1 MGRSKLASRPATED
15 ANPGKAKRKKLSSG
29 TENAPGPSIS
39 IGGEAGNE
47 RKPGLY
53 CCNYCDKDLSGLV
66 RLKCAVC
73 ADFDLCVECFY
84 VGVELNRH
92 KSSHPYRVMDNLSFP
107 LVSSD
112 WNADEEIL
120 LLEAIATYGFGNW
133 KEVANYVGSKT
144 QTECVDH
151 FNSAYMQSP
160 CFPLPDLSHT
170 NGKSKDELLAMSK
183 EHAVKKGLLDE
194 SPALVNLSP
203 KEELPMSV
211 EIKEEASGKEDSV
224 DQPLP
229 ILAGVKKKANAPP
242 QTQDT
247 IKLEAAKQLSERS
260 VGEKKPRLPGEKVPF
275 VTELYGYNLKRQEFE
290 IEHDNDAEQLLSDM
304 EFKDCDT
311 DAEREQKLQ
320 VLHIYSK
327 RLDERKRRKE
337 FVLERNLLYPDQF
350 ELSLSAE
357 EKQIYNKCKV
367 FARFHSKE
375 EHKELIQ
382 KVIEEHRI
390 LKRIQDLQ
398 EARAAGCTTTT
409 EANRFIEEKRKKEAE
424 ENLVRLNHG
433 VPGSVAGK
441 ALKSPRGLQR
451 NLQPF
456 GSESLS
462 KATLPIICS
471 SLDNWDVSGLLGAD
485 LLSETEKEMCN
496 EMRILPAQYFKMLE
510 TLTSEIKKGTVKKK
524 SDAYSFFRVEPSKI
538 DRVYDL
544 LIQKGI
550 GESS

>member
-1 MGRSKLASRPATED
+1 SLQSAPGRSATLILD
-15 ANPGKAKRKKLSSG
+15 GSKSKRKKLSSG
-29 TENAPGPSIS
+29 TENAGASIT

-47 RKPGLY
+47 KKAGLY

-66 RLKCAVC
+66 RFKCAVC
-73 ADFDLCVECFY
+73 VDFDLCVECFS
-84 VGVELNRH
+84 VGAELSRH

-107 LVSSD
+107 LVTSD

-144 QTECVDH
+144 KTECIDH
-151 FNSAYMQSP
+151 FNAAYMQSP

-170 NGKSKDELLAMSK
+170 NGKSKEELLAMSK
-183 EHAVKKGLLDE
+183 EHEVKKE
-194 SPALVNLSP
+194 IPALEKLSP

-211 EIKEEASGKEDSV
+211 EIKHEASGKDDPM

-229 ILAGVKKKANAPP
+229 ALAGVKKKVNGP
-242 QTQDT
+242 QAKDS
-247 IKLEAAKQLSERS
+247 IKSEAAKQQSDRS
-260 VGEKKPRLPGEKVPF
+260 VGEKKPRLPGEKVPL

-290 IEHDNDAEQLLSDM
+290 IEHDNDAEQLLADM
-304 EFKDCDT
+304 EFQDSDT

-350 ELSLSAE
+350 EMSLSAE
-357 EKQIYNKCKV
+357 ERQLYKGCKV

-375 EHKELIQ
+375 EHKELVK

-390 LKRIQDLQ
+390 LRRIKDLQ
-398 EARAAGCTTTT
+398 EARAAGCRKTT
-409 EANRFIEEKRKKEAE
+409 EASRFIEEKRKKEAE
-424 ENLVRLNHG
+424 ESLVRLNHG
-433 VPGSVAGK
+433 TPGSIASK
-441 ALKSPRGLQR
+441 SLKSPRGLPR
-451 NLQPF
+451 NIQPF
-456 GSESLS
+456 GSVSLS
-462 KATLPIICS
+462 KVTLPIS
-471 SLDNWDVSGLLGAD
+471 VDNWDVSGLLGAD
-485 LLSETEKEMCN
+485 LLSETEKKMCN
-496 EMRILPAQYFKMLE
+496 ETRILPAHYFKMLE
-510 TLTSEIKKGTVKKK
+510 TLTSEIKKGQIKKK
-524 SDAYSFFRVEPSKI
+524 ADAYSFFKVEPSKV

-550 GESS
+550 GETT

>member
-1 MGRSKLASRPATED
+1 
-15 ANPGKAKRKKLSSG
+15 
-29 TENAPGPSIS
+29 
-39 IGGEAGNE
+39 
-47 RKPGLY
+47 
-53 CCNYCDKDLSGLV
+53 
-66 RLKCAVC
+66 
-73 ADFDLCVECFY
+73 
-84 VGVELNRH
+84 
-92 KSSHPYRVMDNLSFP
+92 
-107 LVSSD
+107 
-112 WNADEEIL
+112 
-120 LLEAIATYGFGNW
+120 
-133 KEVANYVGSKT
+133 
-144 QTECVDH
+144 
-151 FNSAYMQSP
+151 
-160 CFPLPDLSHT
+160 
-170 NGKSKDELLAMSK
+170 
-183 EHAVKKGLLDE
+183 
-194 SPALVNLSP
+194 
-203 KEELPMSV
+203 MSV

-224 DQPLP
+224 EQPLP
-229 ILAGVKKKANAPP
+229 VLAGVKKKANAPP

-398 EARAAGCTTTT
+398 EARAAGCRTTT

-433 VPGSVAGK
+433 GPGSVAGK

-496 EMRILPAQYFKMLE
+496 EMRILPAHYFKMLE
-510 TLTSEIKKGTVKKK
+510 TLTSEIKKGKIKKK
-524 SDAYSFFRVEPSKI
+524 SDAYSFFRVEPSKV